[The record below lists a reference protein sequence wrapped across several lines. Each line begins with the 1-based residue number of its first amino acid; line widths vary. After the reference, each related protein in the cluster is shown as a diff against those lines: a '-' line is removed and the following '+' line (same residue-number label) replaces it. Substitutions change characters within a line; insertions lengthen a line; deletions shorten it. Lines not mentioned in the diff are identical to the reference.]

1 MQFYIWWRTAAY
13 HGLSTDVWLCLFI
26 ERLFLHNQG
35 FPHLKSCRVGHRDL
49 QKLTAIAWPWTIY
62 HCGQQVKQFLFML
75 LCFSTMSV
83 ELWWLHAKESA
94 CQCRRCRI
102 DPWVWK
108 IPWRRKWLPTPVFL
122 SGESHGQRDLEGY
135 SPWGH
140 KRVKHNLMTTTTTLY
155 ISIVFNHIPQFY
167 EHFWSTH
174 RWGP

>member
-1 MQFYIWWRTAAY
+1 MACPQMCDYVY
-13 HGLSTDVWLCLFI
+13 LQS

-62 HCGQQVKQFLFML
+62 HCGQHVKQFLFML

-83 ELWWLHAKESA
+83 ELRWLHAKESA
-94 CQCRRCRI
+94 CQCRRCRL
-102 DPWVWK
+102 DPWVGK

-122 SGESHGQRDLEGY
+122 PGESHGQRGLEGY

-167 EHFWSTH
+167 EHFWSAH